1 MTTKCEK
8 VMPVG
13 DQIGTSDLRLRVVLL
28 AALLTLAGCAGTPAA
43 EVSVPAATALVPA
56 PSATAAVPKDILEAT
71 ATATLPPTPT
81 LVPPTPTPEMTT
93 ATFMKAECP
102 FHPGGRAVTCGYL
115 TVPENRGRENGR
127 EIQLFVAIV
136 PSTSDTRADDPIIF
150 LHGGPGG
157 QAGWYTLSVANNFG
171 NALAQRDLIVFDQRG
186 AGLSEPSL
194 DCPEW
199 PATVYPRYGE
209 IVPPE
214 ERRATA
220 EGVHRACYERL
231 AATGTDFASYN
242 SAASAADINDLRLAL
257 GYDQVNLFGISYG
270 SRLALTVMR
279 DYPHIVRS
287 AILDSTVPLE
297 VDMYA
302 ALPANRQRA
311 FDLLFSHCAADAQCV
326 AAFPELE
333 ERFYAL
339 AERLDAE
346 PFTLQLRYERDS
358 QLYDV
363 AVNGDMLI
371 GALHWALYSTEL
383 LPHLPRYIDEL
394 ERGIVTNWRD
404 PIYSWAFIGDG
415 FSEGASAAVWCYDEF
430 GFSSGNQVTETLH
443 PRQQEYTA
451 YERAAW
457 VDQCAVWQV
466 AAGPAM
472 ENEPVR
478 SGIPTLV
485 LAGEFDPITPPQW
498 GRQVAETLDNA
509 HFYEFPSVSH
519 GVRSARRCARDMVT
533 AFLAAPD
540 REPALDC
547 YSQLQDSTFITR

>member
-1 MTTKCEK
+1 MKKAPASTTRPYRS
-8 VMPVG
+8 MWLWLLPVA
-13 DQIGTSDLRLRVVLL
+13 TLL
-28 AALLTLAGCAGTPAA
+28 ILAGCVDEPAVLAPTAAPTAMAA
-43 EVSVPAATALVPA
+43 ERTDAPGAPTA
-56 PSATAAVPKDILEAT
+56 ILETT

-81 LVPPTPTPEMTT
+81 LVPPTATPETTT
-93 ATFMKAECP
+93 ASFAEAECP
-102 FHPGGRAVTCGYL
+102 FHPGGWAVTCGYL
-115 TVPENRGRENGR
+115 TVPENRSQENGR
-127 EIQLFVAIV
+127 EIRLFVAIV
-136 PSTSDTRADDPIIF
+136 HSTSDPPANDPIIF

-157 QAGWYTLSVANNFG
+157 QAGWYTLSIAVNFG
-171 NALAQRDLIVFDQRG
+171 DALAQRDLIVFDQRG

-199 PATVYPRYGE
+199 QATIYPRYGE

-220 EGVHRACYERL
+220 EGVHRACFERL
-231 AATGTDFASYN
+231 AATGNDFAGYN
-242 SAASAADINDLRLAL
+242 STASAADINDLRLAL

-279 DYPHIVRS
+279 DYPHMVRS

-311 FDLLFSHCAADAQCV
+311 FDMLFSHCAADAQCA

-339 AERLDAE
+339 AERLDGE
-346 PFTLQLRYERDS
+346 PVTLQLRYEGNS

-363 AVNGDMLI
+363 AVNGDVLI

-404 PIYSWAFIGDG
+404 LIYSWAFIGDG

-443 PRQQEYTA
+443 PRQQEYAA

-498 GRQVAETLDNA
+498 GRQVAETLDKA

-547 YSQLQDSTFITR
+547 YSQLQDTTFITR